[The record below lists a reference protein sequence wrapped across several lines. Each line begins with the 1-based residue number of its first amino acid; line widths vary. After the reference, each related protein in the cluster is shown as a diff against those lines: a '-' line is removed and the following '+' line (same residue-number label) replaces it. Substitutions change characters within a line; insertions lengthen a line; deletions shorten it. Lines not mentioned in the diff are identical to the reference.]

1 MNSMQGLGVASAI
14 SDAVLGAESEILTQD
29 SVPAPLT
36 RKPAGYGL
44 PCAKCK
50 KYYSADLTACPICH
64 STERVSPLATSS
76 EVIPAAGS
84 ESVALSGDEEALEAE
99 RERFLREFKSQV
111 YSSHTQM
118 NAAASFYCGKQEN
131 HQSGF
136 EPAAICESCYNQLQQ
151 QSDLMLAALH
161 LDLEQATQI
170 VYEAVW
176 SDPSDSGKT
185 YQNAAQA
192 LLTELRRRAGM
203 PTVLGPLQPL
213 AH

>member
-50 KYYSADLTACPICH
+50 KYYSADLTACPICN

-84 ESVALSGDEEALEAE
+84 ESIALSGDEEALEAE
-99 RERFLREFKSQV
+99 RERFLR
-111 YSSHTQM
+111 
-118 NAAASFYCGKQEN
+118 
-131 HQSGF
+131 
-136 EPAAICESCYNQLQQ
+136 
-151 QSDLMLAALH
+151 
-161 LDLEQATQI
+161 
-170 VYEAVW
+170 
-176 SDPSDSGKT
+176 
-185 YQNAAQA
+185 
-192 LLTELRRRAGM
+192 
-203 PTVLGPLQPL
+203 
-213 AH
+213 